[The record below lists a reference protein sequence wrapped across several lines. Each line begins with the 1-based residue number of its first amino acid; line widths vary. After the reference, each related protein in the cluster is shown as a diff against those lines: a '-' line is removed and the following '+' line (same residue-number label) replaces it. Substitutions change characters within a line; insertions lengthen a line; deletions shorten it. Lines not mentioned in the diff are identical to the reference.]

1 MAYFNLE
8 DLAGNVEV
16 VVFPK
21 PFLDYRK
28 DITEDNKVF
37 IIGNVD
43 LREDENGKLLCNKVI
58 PFDSV
63 PRECWIK
70 FPDKQAYIDVEKQL
84 FTILQSSDGNDRVIV
99 YCEAE
104 KAKKI
109 LPPSMTIKA
118 EAEVL
123 SRLKGV
129 FGEKN
134 VKVVEKSIE
143 K

>member
-1 MAYFNLE
+1 MAFITLE
-8 DLAGNVEV
+8 DHVGTVEV

-21 PFLDYRK
+21 VYMDYRQHLV
-28 DITEDNKVF
+28 EDNKIFVT
-37 IIGNVD
+37 GRVNVD
-43 LREDENGKLLCNKVI
+43 EEAGGKIICDRII

-70 FPDKQAYIDVEKQL
+70 FDDKASYIAAEEKL
-84 FTILQSSDGNDRVIV
+84 FSILGTSDGNDVVII

-104 KAKKI
+104 KAKKR
-109 LPPSMTIKA
+109 LPMSMTIKA
-118 EAEVL
+118 DFAMVNRL
-123 SRLKGV
+123 SSE